1 MKNITKLF
9 FMGATTLMMATSC
22 KKEDD
27 KNTTPT
33 PSANAGLTSCSVN
46 GKAWTS
52 GKTGTYTGLD
62 SFPGCEAYMSGDTMT
77 FVSTNFSDTSVV
89 LAQLTLTPGRTG
101 TYTGTTSTEGG
112 MFYLPK
118 FDETSLFQAFLMY
131 TTSYTFTITKWD
143 NTTKKFSGTFN
154 FNMVSNTGGSG
165 FNITNGKFEDVKYF
179 IN

>member
-9 FMGATTLMMATSC
+9 FIGATALLMTTSC

-27 KNTTPT
+27 KNPTPT
-33 PSANAGLTSCSVN
+33 PSANAGLTTCSVN
-46 GKAWTS
+46 GKTWTS

-89 LAQLTLTPGRTG
+89 LAQLTLTPGRVG
-101 TYTGTTSTEGG
+101 TYKGTTSFEGG

-118 FDETSLFQAFLMY
+118 FDETALFQAFLMY
-131 TTSYTFTITKWD
+131 TTSYNFTITKWD
-143 NTTKKFSGTFN
+143 NDTKKFSGSFN
-154 FNMVSNTGGSG
+154 FNMVSNTGGAG
-165 FNITNGKFEDVKYF
+165 FNVTNGKIEDVKYF
-179 IN
+179 ID

>member
-9 FMGATTLMMATSC
+9 FLGATALLMTTSC

-33 PSANAGLTSCSVN
+33 PSANAGLTTCSVN
-46 GKAWTS
+46 GKTWTS

-62 SFPGCEAYMSGDTMT
+62 SFPGSEAYMSGDTMT

-89 LAQLTLTPGRTG
+89 LAQLTLTPGRVG
-101 TYTGTTSTEGG
+101 TYKGTTSFEGG

-118 FDETSLFQAFLMY
+118 FDETALFQAFLMY
-131 TTSYTFTITKWD
+131 TTSYNFTITKWD
-143 NTTKKFSGTFN
+143 NDTKKFSGSFN
-154 FNMVSNTGGSG
+154 FNMVSNTGGAG
-165 FNITNGKFEDVKYF
+165 FNVTNGKIEDVKYF
-179 IN
+179 ID

>member
-9 FMGATTLMMATSC
+9 FLGATALLMTTSC

-33 PSANAGLTSCSVN
+33 PSANAGLTTCSVN
-46 GKAWTS
+46 GKTWTS

-62 SFPGCEAYMSGDTMT
+62 SFPGSEAYMSGDTMT

-89 LAQLTLTPGRTG
+89 LAQLTLTPGRVG
-101 TYTGTTSTEGG
+101 TYKGTTSFEGG

-118 FDETSLFQAFLMY
+118 FDETALFQAFLMY
-131 TTSYTFTITKWD
+131 TTSYNFTITKWD
-143 NTTKKFSGTFN
+143 NDTKKFSGSFN
-154 FNMVSNTGGSG
+154 FNMVSNTGGAS
-165 FNITNGKFEDVKYF
+165 FNVTNGKIEDVKYF
-179 IN
+179 ID